1 MIGGAAMID
10 PLLSSSPRTS
20 MERLALMD
28 PNRRDPRNP
37 PNQHDRQAK
46 RERAMPARTAKI
58 LTAGASATAL
68 FSMVAAMGWQ
78 SGTGSAS
85 SANSPAQL
93 PDTTPAAAQV
103 VPVESPITSVAAPS
117 LLPPVVTVRP
127 PAATVPTA
135 TVPTAPVP
143 VVTVAVVK
151 QHVQVV
157 IPKAVP
163 VATLP
168 VQKVVKHKSHTTT
181 KSSG

>member
-1 MIGGAAMID
+1 MMGVAAMID

-28 PNRRDPRNP
+28 PNPRNRSNRP
-37 PNQHDRQAK
+37 AK
-46 RERAMPARTAKI
+46 RKRAMPARTSKI
-58 LTAGASATAL
+58 ITAGASATAL

-85 SANSPAQL
+85 SANASAQI
-93 PDTTPAAAQV
+93 PDTTPATAQV
-103 VPVESPITSVAAPS
+103 LPVAPPTTVAAPS

-127 PAATVPTA
+127 PAAIVPTA

-151 QHVQVV
+151 PHVQLVV
-157 IPKAVP
+157 PKAVP
-163 VATLP
+163 VAILP

>member
-1 MIGGAAMID
+1 MAVASKVAAMVGVAAMID
-10 PLLSSSPRTS
+10 PLLSPSPRTS

-28 PNRRDPRNP
+28 PNRPNRP
-37 PNQHDRQAK
+37 PK
-46 RERAMPARTAKI
+46 RKRAMPARTSKI
-58 LTAGASATAL
+58 ITAGASATAL

-78 SGTGSAS
+78 SGIGSAT
-85 SANSPAQL
+85 SANPPAQL
-93 PDTTPAAAQV
+93 PDTTPTVAQV
-103 VPVESPITSVAAPS
+103 VPVDPPTTVVAPS
-117 LLPPVVTVRP
+117 LLPPVVTARP
-127 PAATVPTA
+127 PAAIVPTA

-151 QHVQVV
+151 KHVQVV
-157 IPKAVP
+157 VPKAVP